1 MKFTVLVDPSLV
13 IIIIYFVYLFYSHHY
28 YTLRVRAFASHAG
41 DRGSI
46 PGRDKPKSLK
56 QVVTA
61 PLPNAW
67 QPVWVSRVLGDD
79 HDYKRLA
86 RVAVGVARSKTLATQ
101 WPWLPSIGQICNS
114 SPAIV
119 TSPYEP
125 YRNTPISC
133 KKYYVKSKDN
143 HLWISIHVVG
153 HLLKCMNELTLN
165 DRYEFLK

>member
-13 IIIIYFVYLFYSHHY
+13 IIIIYFVCLFYSHQY

-46 PGRDKPKSLK
+46 PSRDRPKSLK

-101 WPWLPSIGQICNS
+101 WPWVPSIGQNLQSFTGNRDVSIWVKKISSGTKNS
-114 SPAIV
+114 KQ
-119 TSPYEP
+119 TNWN
-125 YRNTPISC
+125 RCT
-133 KKYYVKSKDN
+133 
-143 HLWISIHVVG
+143 
-153 HLLKCMNELTLN
+153 
-165 DRYEFLK
+165 EFREIL